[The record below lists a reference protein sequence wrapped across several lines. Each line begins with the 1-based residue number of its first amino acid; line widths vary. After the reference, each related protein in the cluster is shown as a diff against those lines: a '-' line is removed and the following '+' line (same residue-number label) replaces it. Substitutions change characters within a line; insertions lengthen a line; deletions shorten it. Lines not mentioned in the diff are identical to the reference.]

1 MRGQGTAAWMA
12 PAAVLVVPLLL
23 VLSSLRLGRT
33 WKGKRELILESSES
47 LRRRPL
53 AREVSEPPHQMRVE
67 IAQSHDEGEY
77 SSDELDEA
85 PLGHHLSTRATSGAY
100 THVMAGG

>member
-1 MRGQGTAAWMA
+1 
-12 PAAVLVVPLLL
+12 
-23 VLSSLRLGRT
+23 

-67 IAQSHDEGEY
+67 IAQSHDEGEH

-85 PLGHHLSTRATSGAY
+85 PLGHHLLQPLIDAGDVRSVHARDDLRLLLRWLRRVRHHILDVAAAAFGA
-100 THVMAGG
+100 